1 MGDEKAKRG
10 FDYFLTEEQLES
22 YSRKTLA
29 LRLEWLYQGNLLR
42 MHLPR
47 HIKERQDRFRR

>member
-1 MGDEKAKRG
+1 VSGDGERRG
-10 FDYFLTEEQLES
+10 FDYFLSDETL
-22 YSRKTLA
+22 RKYGKKPIA
-29 LRLEWLYQGNLLR
+29 LRLEWLLQGNLLR